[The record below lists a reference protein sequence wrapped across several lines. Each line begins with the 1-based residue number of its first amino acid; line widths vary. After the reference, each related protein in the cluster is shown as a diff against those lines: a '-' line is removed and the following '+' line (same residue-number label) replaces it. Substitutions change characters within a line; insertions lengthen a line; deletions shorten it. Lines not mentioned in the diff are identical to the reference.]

1 MAKLP
6 GPFIVVSGDEE
17 FLQDRYVTGR
27 RAAWKGRSV
36 VIKDASETTEGEVV
50 SLCEKRSMFDDDEG
64 RAVIIDNAQD
74 LKTDKVLA
82 GYIEGRDVSD
92 FSCILLAIVRG
103 AKIPSVWGA
112 ASKKGALFSY
122 MKLRPW
128 ESEKA
133 IDRIS
138 SEATR
143 VGLKLDVGV
152 ADLMYKAAG
161 DNLRTVV
168 NELGK
173 LVYLVGPDKLV
184 KKEHVVRV
192 ITVSTEV
199 EPRHIA
205 EAALSKNKRLA
216 ANHLSKIFKQMG
228 DGACVPIVSSCLY
241 QVEKILVTRQ
251 MLDRGDAVETIAQR
265 FDMHAYACKMNL
277 VPLAQKHTVKALLG
291 HMNHLCKLDAQVKG
305 AARSKRTLVELAVLA
320 IAA

>member
-1 MAKLP
+1 MAKLS

-17 FLQDRYVTGR
+17 FLQDRYVQGR

-36 VIKDASETTEGEVV
+36 IVKDASETTEGEIVA
-50 SLCEKRSMFDDDEG
+50 LCEKRSMFDDDEG
-64 RAVIIDNAQD
+64 RAVILDNAQD

-82 GYIEGRDVSD
+82 EYVEGRDVND
-92 FSCILLAIVRG
+92 FSCLLLAIVRG
-103 AKIPSVWGA
+103 TKIPPVWA
-112 ASKKGALFSY
+112 SASKKGALLSY

-133 IDRIS
+133 LDRIKT
-138 SEATR
+138 EASR
-143 VGLKLDVGV
+143 AELKLDAGV
-152 ADLMYKAAG
+152 ADLIYKAVG
-161 DNLRTVV
+161 DNLRTTV
-168 NELGK
+168 NELNK

-192 ITVSTEV
+192 ITVNAEV
-199 EPRHIA
+199 EPRHVA

-216 ANHLSKIFKQMG
+216 ANHLSKMFKVLG
-228 DGACVPIVSSCLY
+228 DSACVPIVSSCLY

-251 MLDRGDAVETIAQR
+251 MLDRGDAVATVAQR
-265 FDMHAYACKMNL
+265 FGMHEYACKMNL
-277 VPLAQKHTVKALLG
+277 VPLAQKHTVKVLLG
-291 HMNHLCKLDAQVKG
+291 HMNQLCKLDAQVKG